1 MSAGAARAPAEKTPL
16 AANAEPVAAK
26 LRKSR
31 LDDVVM
37 VRSLCA
43 TAESL
48 KAMAQMPCFR

>member
-1 MSAGAARAPAEKTPL
+1 LAGAAEVPPEKTPL
-16 AANAEPVAAK
+16 AATAEPAAAMP
-26 LRKSR
+26 RKSR
-31 LDDVVM
+31 LDVVM

>member
-1 MSAGAARAPAEKTPL
+1 M
-16 AANAEPVAAK
+16 

-37 VRSLCA
+37 ARSLCA